1 VNVLYKKISD
11 LCVNKF
17 GLDAK
22 SKHGRVSL
30 SAVGVRLTSPLPLPG
45 AGSGEVLLLPS
56 VPGTV
61 PLIQDS
67 SLCQELAQERSYSF
81 PQYHV

>member
-1 VNVLYKKISD
+1 VCEL
-11 LCVNKF
+11 

-30 SAVGVRLTSPLPLPG
+30 SAVGVRLTGPLSLPG

-61 PLIQDS
+61 PLILDS
-67 SLCQELAQERSYSF
+67 FLCQELAQERSYSF
-81 PQYHV
+81 PQYKVLCL